1 MKINILRVDIAEL
14 YPLLNQ
20 ANSEF
25 MNIAE
30 TAEALTLY
38 RCFYKVTIRIL
49 F

>member
-1 MKINILRVDIAEL
+1 MYSNYYFRVDIAEL

-38 RCFYKVTIRIL
+38 RCFYKVIE
-49 F
+49 